1 MVQYLH
7 FRILKFPLAT
17 WPFSTS
23 NRNIP
28 IRCLIY
34 TPKPSSLVGE
44 KYPLK
49 SCIEQWIFQPA
60 SWILAMLS
68 DCSPIIFIPMCSI
81 FYLRKFP
88 PNTEL
93 RAITPDAGQCEVGKT
108 CWLMIKKGFYYPIS
122 WGIFL
127 NPTNG
132 GSTSHHRFHYE
143 NDNDHPWRL
152 DDLVHD
158 KTETC
163 IGKSLLN
170 ISKHVK
176 KPLVRD
182 LRFTRDDTFLG
193 ANGSLGDPSGYAI
206 PRWAISSLWPF
217 LQTWQ
222 WPPRALEAR
231 HTYNAKPWK
240 PFGVFGFTAVGR
252 GEVGCLVT
260 NH

>member
-1 MVQYLH
+1 MQVSARLEKPVGWWSKRGSTIQYLGG
-7 FRILKFPLAT
+7 FFWIQQMGD
-17 WPFSTS
+17 
-23 NRNIP
+23 
-28 IRCLIY
+28 
-34 TPKPSSLVGE
+34 SS
-44 KYPLK
+44 
-49 SCIEQWIFQPA
+49 
-60 SWILAMLS
+60 
-68 DCSPIIFIPMCSI
+68 
-81 FYLRKFP
+81 
-88 PNTEL
+88 
-93 RAITPDAGQCEVGKT
+93 
-108 CWLMIKKGFYYPIS
+108 
-122 WGIFL
+122 
-127 NPTNG
+127 NG
-132 GSTSHHRFHYE
+132 GSTCHRGFHYE

-158 KTETC
+158 KTDTC

-206 PRWAISSLWPF
+206 PRSAISSLWPF